1 LIKFQL
7 LILAIFLVTS
17 TGLFAA
23 TEAYD
28 KGFADGK
35 AFGQRTGKTKGEK
48 TGIAKGMAEGHKKGM
63 ADAESGTVLP
73 APSSSSGGNDEAE
86 QENDLPPVDAETVA
100 EPATIDTEEAPVT
113 DQPEGEIDSNDSEL
127 PTADSDDNDSGET
140 LTEKALRQ
148 YPDLLPQAP
157 SLDGVSDTVVS
168 EPTTGLASMATNAA
182 AGKGLIGDAELEY
195 STEYSKGFAL
205 GYLAG
210 YKETYS
216 AAEDAGYEKGWAEGY
231 QKGQEEY
238 KQLHFNSNGEVLTA
252 EQQYKMGRA
261 LLMNEKY
268 EDSIVR
274 FDLVADGGFDN
285 EFMDDAL
292 YWKAWACYNTGQF
305 QRAIKTVS
313 QMLEILSDSSLADDA
328 LYCKGMCYEYLETG
342 GFLGMGQKKHYIE
355 AAECFYTLI
364 ASYPDSPIVAPA
376 YFRLGFNYER
386 LKDKKAAIKAYK
398 IIVDN
403 YPNSN
408 VAFKAQ
414 RRLQDLQ

>member
-1 LIKFQL
+1 MFSRNLIKFQL

-35 AFGQRTGKTKGEK
+35 AFGQRTGQKKGEK
-48 TGIAKGMAEGHKKGM
+48 NGHAKGLAEGHKKGM

-73 APSSSSGGNDEAE
+73 APAASNAGNDVAE
-86 QENDLPPVDAETVA
+86 QENTLPSIEPVEVPEPVA
-100 EPATIDTEEAPVT
+100 IPEPLQQDTETEET
-113 DQPEGEIDSNDSEL
+113 EL
-127 PTADSDDNDSGET
+127 PDADSDEGATSET
-140 LTEKALRQ
+140 LTEKALRT

-168 EPTTGLASMATNAA
+168 EPVTGIAQMAMNAA

-210 YKETYS
+210 YKETYT
-216 AAEDAGYEKGWAEGY
+216 AAEDAGYDKGYAEGY
-231 QKGQEEY
+231 KKGQEEY
-238 KQLHFNSNGEVLTA
+238 KQLHYNADGQVLTA
-252 EQQYKMGRA
+252 EQQYKIGRK

-274 FDLVADGGFDN
+274 FDLVADGGYDN

-292 YWKAWACYNTGQF
+292 YWKSWACYNTGQF
-305 QRAIKTVS
+305 KRAIKTVS

-364 ASYPDSPIVAPA
+364 ARYPDSPIIAAA
-376 YFRLGFNYER
+376 YFRLGYNYER
-386 LKDKKAAIKAYK
+386 LKDKQAAIKAYQV
-398 IIVDN
+398 IVNN
-403 YPNSN
+403 YPDSS

-414 RRLQDLQ
+414 RRLTDLL